1 MGPSYPLV
9 GVREGRNVTLT
20 CKVKADPYELDH
32 LHWYNNRGERIDKN
46 YTEDFFGRCQVICFI
61 INKKKCHCST
71 TYARTDIDVV
81 FYPYGNTAHDMGLP
95 YTLSPYSLT

>member
-32 LHWYNNRGERIDKN
+32 LHWYNNRGDRIDQN
-46 YTEDFFGRCQVICFI
+46 YTENFFG
-61 INKKKCHCST
+61 
-71 TYARTDIDVV
+71 
-81 FYPYGNTAHDMGLP
+81 
-95 YTLSPYSLT
+95 